1 MTDIRVST
9 CADGAIEVRIDYWD
23 IEYRVVLDPDDA
35 RRLRDRLTE
44 ALTEVG
50 A

>member
-9 CADGAIEVRIDYWD
+9 CADGAVEIYIDTGAVG
-23 IEYRVVLDPDDA
+23 YRVALDPDEA
-35 RRLRDRLTE
+35 RWLRDRLTE

>member
-9 CADGAIEVRIDYWD
+9 CADGAVEIHLDFWD
-23 IEYRVVLDPDDA
+23 VEYKFTLDPDDA

-50 A
+50 E